1 MKNLRN
7 IVREYIYSYWSQLV
21 TIFRIGFMLVV
32 FLVFLFLT
40 LTMRGRGEEG
50 DIAVMIALIISV
62 MMVLFYQLIHHLRQ

>member
-7 IVREYIYSYWSQLV
+7 IVREYIYSHWSQLV

-62 MMVLFYQLIHHLRQ
+62 MMLLFYQLIHHLRQ